1 MKSLYI
7 LGGIVV
13 LTILGD
19 YALKYASLKSSPFVN
34 SWFIGGATLYAMTAM
49 GWVALMRHHDLAQ
62 IAVLYSSA
70 TIIALTL
77 VGIVSFG
84 EMLSG
89 KQIAGLLAALIS
101 VVLME
106 SEA

>member
-1 MKSLYI
+1 MKSFII
-7 LGGIVV
+7 LGAIVV

-19 YALKYASLKSSPFVN
+19 YALKYASLKVTPFAN
-34 SWFIGGATLYAMTAM
+34 SWFIGGAGLYAMTAV
-49 GWVALMRHHDLAQ
+49 GWVALMRNHDLAQ
-62 IAVLYSSA
+62 IAVFYSAA

-84 EMLSG
+84 EILSG
-89 KQIAGLLAALIS
+89 KQIVGLLAALLS

-106 SEA
+106 AEA

>member
-1 MKSLYI
+1 MRSLLI
-7 LGGIVV
+7 LATLVL

-19 YALKYASLKSSPFVN
+19 YALKYASLKMSPFVS
-34 SWFIGGATLYAMTAM
+34 SWFAGGALLYAMTAV
-49 GWVALMRHHDLAQ
+49 GWVVLMRSHDLAQ
-62 IAVLYSSA
+62 IAVLYSAA

-84 EMLSG
+84 EILSG
-89 KQIAGLLAALIS
+89 KQVVGLLAALLS

-106 SEA
+106 AEA